1 MREAARNLT
10 EHVENLQQGKLTRNG
25 EFDMGAHRSV
35 GTRVSLLLQ
44 KMSSE
49 ITQECQRIGAYG
61 VLGQGTGGQLVK
73 SGKNVPLKR
82 EDLIGPDMSVKASD
96 LVSQESNS
104 GLIRPK
110 SGVKMIL
117 ANGTLADVPADH
129 FVHPQ
134 TGHVLPIQ
142 GNVAFDP
149 VTSRLVFVSDSA
161 TGE

>member
-1 MREAARNLT
+1 MA
-10 EHVENLQQGKLTRNG
+10 
-25 EFDMGAHRSV
+25 AHRSV
-35 GTRVSLLLQ
+35 GSRVSLLLQ

-49 ITQECQRIGAYG
+49 ITEECQRIGAYG
-61 VLGQGTGGQLVK
+61 ILGLGTGGQLVK

-82 EDLIGPDMSVKASD
+82 EDLIGPDMSVRASD
-96 LVSQESNS
+96 LISQDANS
-104 GLIRPK
+104 GLLRPK
-110 SGVKMIL
+110 AGTKMIMASGAL
-117 ANGTLADVPADH
+117 SEVPSDY

-161 TGE
+161 TG